1 MWPEAPVEWCN
12 ICASSNARK
21 YPSVKDGGTEQ
32 SGDDARM
39 LVLRPASRPD
49 ATPVNRHLSTRPSST
64 VLAVMAVLAAQVAQA
79 GPAQCPPETVPF
91 GQILSDVPTTADG
104 RTHLSADEVTGLET
118 GTADLRG
125 NVNISRGD
133 QKLAAERVIYDR
145 NTDRVEASGQVVYAT
160 PDMLLEGDHMET
172 NLATSAGTVENAS
185 YAFRERGARGHATR
199 IIRHDGHRQTLEQAT
214 YTTCPHGAVSWQLR
228 TAKTDIDFEE
238 DVGRAR
244 HARIW
249 FKGVPIAYT
258 PYISFPLSDARKS
271 GFLVPS
277 YGTSTDSGVDVAT
290 PYYWNIAPNYD
301 ATLTPRYLSKRG
313 EMVEG
318 LGRYLRPDMAGEAT
332 AAFLPDDDR
341 YGKDRATF
349 LWQHRGRLLVPQLTY
364 SIDYNYA
371 SDDEYFEDLGSD
383 LTDTSAD
390 HLLRQFIVTYSATAW
405 QLRANFQG
413 YQTLDGTRP
422 YQRLPQIEFETDGY
436 NDRWNLEYELESEL
450 VHFDQARLVDGTR
463 FDLMPRV
470 SYPITRPAYFIEP
483 AVALRYTAYDL
494 NKQIAGRD
502 DSPDRFT
509 PIASLDAGLFFERD
523 LNLWG
528 LPLLQTLEPR
538 AYYLYVPDKDQDDIP
553 TFDTSLLDFGADQL
567 FRDNRFSGPDRQG
580 DANQLT
586 LALTSRLLSTRHGTE
601 LLRATVGQIIY
612 FDDRDVQLR
621 PTLAADDDSS
631 SEYVTSFTAKLTRY
645 LTTRA
650 DWQWD
655 PDLEAS
661 TKTTFGVFYRPATN
675 RILNV
680 SYRSRRGR
688 LEQTDLS
695 FAWPMTSRW
704 TLVGRHN
711 YSLLD
716 NQRLEVF
723 GGLQYESCC
732 WVARTLYRRY
742 VKDDLGSVDRS
753 LMFQLELTGLGKVG
767 NRIEEFLTEGIL
779 GYQLENYDR

>member
-1 MWPEAPVEWCN
+1 M
-12 ICASSNARK
+12 
-21 YPSVKDGGTEQ
+21 T
-32 SGDDARM
+32 
-39 LVLRPASRPD
+39 
-49 ATPVNRHLSTRPSST
+49 
-64 VLAVMAVLAAQVAQA
+64 AVLLMAPAVWAA
-79 GPAQCPPETVPF
+79 PNQCPQPSEPF
-91 GQILSDVPTTADG
+91 GRILSDVPSTSDG
-104 RTHLSADEVTGLET
+104 NTHLSADEATGLET
-118 GTADLRG
+118 GVADLRG
-125 NVNISRGD
+125 NVNVSRGD

-145 NTDRVEASGQVVYAT
+145 NRDHVEATGHVVYAT
-160 PDMLLEGDHMET
+160 PDMLLEGDRMEA
-172 NLATSAGTVENAS
+172 NLETSAGTVENAS
-185 YAFRERGARGHATR
+185 YALRERSAHGRATR
-199 IIRHDGHRQTLEQAT
+199 IIRHDGQRQTLEQAT
-214 YTTCPHGAVSWQLR
+214 YTTCPPGAVSWRLHTAR
-228 TAKTDIDFEE
+228 TEIDTAEDI
-238 DVGRAR
+238 GRAR
-244 HARIW
+244 HARVW

-277 YGTSTDSGVDVAT
+277 YGTSTDSGIDIAT

-301 ATLTPRYLSKRG
+301 ATITPRYLSKRG
-313 EMVEG
+313 AMVEG
-318 LGRYLRPDMAGEAT
+318 LGRYLHPNMSGEAT
-332 AAFLPDDDR
+332 AAYLADDDR
-341 YGKDRATF
+341 FGKDRATF
-349 LWQHRGRLLVPQLTY
+349 LWTHDGRLIPGLSY

-390 HLLRQFIVTYSATAW
+390 HLLRELTITYNANSW
-405 QLRANFQG
+405 LLRTRFQG
-413 YQTLDGTRP
+413 YQTLEGTRP

-436 NDRWNLEYELESEL
+436 FERWNLEYELESEL
-450 VHFDQARLVDGTR
+450 VHFDRESVVDGTR
-463 FDLMPRV
+463 FDVMPRL

-483 AVALRYTAYDL
+483 ALALRYTAYDL
-494 NKQIAGRD
+494 KKQLTGRD

-523 LNLWG
+523 LDLWG

-553 TFDTSLLDFGADQL
+553 TFDTSLLDFGSDQL

-586 LALTSRLLSTRHGTE
+586 LALTSRILSTRHGTE

-612 FDDRDVQLR
+612 FEDRQVRLR
-621 PTLAADDDSS
+621 RNLPDDDDSS
-631 SEYVTSFTAKLTRY
+631 SEYVTSLTAKLTRH

-661 TKTTFGVFYRPATN
+661 TKTTFGLFYRPASD
-675 RILNV
+675 RLLNL

-688 LEQTDLS
+688 LEQTDVS
-695 FAWPMTSRW
+695 FAWPVTRRW

-716 NQRLEVF
+716 NQRLEIF

-732 WVARTLYRRY
+732 WTARTLYRRY
-742 VKDDLGSVDRS
+742 VKDDFGSVDRS